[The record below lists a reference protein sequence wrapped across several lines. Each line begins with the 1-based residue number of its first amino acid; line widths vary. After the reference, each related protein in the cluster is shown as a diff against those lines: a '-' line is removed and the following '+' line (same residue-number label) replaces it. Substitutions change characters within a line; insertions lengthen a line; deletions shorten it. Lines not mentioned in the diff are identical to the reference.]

1 MVYLC
6 FATNNLNKIAEIGQ
20 ILGDEFKIQ
29 SLNDIGCFMELPEN
43 QDTVEGNSLEKAQYV
58 FDNFH
63 TSCFA
68 DDTGLEVKALEGDPG
83 VMSARYAGSQKDSK
97 DNIDLLLKNLL
108 NVKNRDARF
117 RTVITLITPE
127 GVNQFEGIIEG
138 EILTS
143 RRGNQGFGYDPVFQP
158 SGYSKSFAELSMME
172 KNMISHRALAFR
184 KLVNYLKTNPI
195 S

>member
-6 FATNNLNKIAEIGQ
+6 FATNNLFKIAEISQ

-29 SLNDIGCFMELPEN
+29 SLKDIGCFQELPEN
-43 QDTVEGNSLEKAQYV
+43 QDTLEGNSLEKAQYV
-58 FDNFH
+58 FDNYH

-83 VMSARYAGSQKDSK
+83 VMSARYAGMQKDSN

-108 NVKNRDARF
+108 KVKNREARF
-117 RTVITLITPE
+117 RTVITLITSQ
-127 GVNQFEGIIEG
+127 GINQFEGIVEG
-138 EILTS
+138 VILTS
-143 RRGNQGFGYDPVFQP
+143 RRGSQGFGYDPIFQP

>member
-58 FDNFH
+58 FDNYH

-83 VMSARYAGSQKDSK
+83 VMSARYAGSQKDSN

>member
-29 SLNDIGCFMELPEN
+29 SLNDIGCFKELPEN
-43 QDTVEGNSLEKAQYV
+43 QDTLEGNSLEKAQYV
-58 FDNFH
+58 FDNYQ

-83 VMSARYAGSQKDSK
+83 VMSARYAGMQKDSN
-97 DNIDLLLKNLL
+97 DNIELLLKNLL
-108 NVKNRDARF
+108 NVKNREARF

-143 RRGNQGFGYDPVFQP
+143 RRGDQGFGYDPVFQP

>member
-58 FDNFH
+58 FDNYH

>member
-20 ILGDEFKIQ
+20 ILGDEFKIH
-29 SLNDIGCFMELPEN
+29 SLNDIGCFIELPEN
-43 QDTVEGNSLEKAQYV
+43 QDTLEGNSLEKARYV
-58 FDNFH
+58 FDNYH

-68 DDTGLEVKALEGDPG
+68 DDTGLEVKALKGEPG
-83 VMSARYAGSQKDSK
+83 VMSARYAGLQKDSN

-108 NVKNRDARF
+108 HEKERNARF
-117 RTVITLITPE
+117 RTVITLITPT

-138 EILTS
+138 EILST
-143 RRGNQGFGYDPVFQP
+143 RRGKRGFGYDPIFQP
-158 SGYSKSFAELSMME
+158 SGYSKSFAELSMDE
-172 KNMISHRALAFR
+172 KNKISHRAIAFR
-184 KLVNYLKTNPI
+184 KLVNHLKTNSI

>member
-29 SLNDIGCFMELPEN
+29 SLKDIGCLTELPEN
-43 QDTVEGNSLEKAQYV
+43 QNTLEGNSLEKARYV
-58 FDNFH
+58 FDNYN

-68 DDTGLEVKALEGDPG
+68 DDTGLEVEALDGDPG
-83 VMSARYAGSQKDSK
+83 VMSARYAGMQKDSN

-108 NVKNRDARF
+108 NVKTREARF

-127 GVNQFEGIIEG
+127 GVNQFEGIVEG
-138 EILTS
+138 EILAT
-143 RRGNQGFGYDPVFQP
+143 RRGNQGFGYDPIFQP

-172 KNMISHRALAFR
+172 KNKISHRALAFR

>member
-29 SLNDIGCFMELPEN
+29 SLDDIGCFEELPEN
-43 QDTVEGNSLEKAQYV
+43 QDTLEGNSLEKAKYV
-58 FDNFH
+58 FDNYH

-68 DDTGLEVKALEGDPG
+68 DDTGLEVKALMGDPG
-83 VMSARYAGSQKDSK
+83 VMSARYAGLQKDSN

-108 NVKNRDARF
+108 NIENREARF

-138 EILTS
+138 DILTS
-143 RRGNQGFGYDPVFQP
+143 RRGNLGFGYDPVFQP
-158 SGYSKSFAELSMME
+158 SGYLKSFAELSME
-172 KNMISHRALAFR
+172 QKNMISHRALAFR
-184 KLVNYLKTNPI
+184 KLVSYLKTNPI

>member
-1 MVYLC
+1 
-6 FATNNLNKIAEIGQ
+6 
-20 ILGDEFKIQ
+20 
-29 SLNDIGCFMELPEN
+29 
-43 QDTVEGNSLEKAQYV
+43 
-58 FDNFH
+58 
-63 TSCFA
+63 
-68 DDTGLEVKALEGDPG
+68 
-83 VMSARYAGSQKDSK
+83 MSGRYAGMQKDSN
-97 DNIDLLLKNLL
+97 DNIELLLKNLL
-108 NVKNRDARF
+108 NVKNREARF

-127 GVNQFEGIIEG
+127 GVNQFEGIVEG

-143 RRGNQGFGYDPVFQP
+143 RRGDQGFGYDPVFQP